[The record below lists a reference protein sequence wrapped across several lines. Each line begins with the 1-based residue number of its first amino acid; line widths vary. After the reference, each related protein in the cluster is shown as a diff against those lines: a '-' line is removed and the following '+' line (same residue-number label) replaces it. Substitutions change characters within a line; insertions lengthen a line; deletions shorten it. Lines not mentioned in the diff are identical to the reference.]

1 MSSALRHSALALLG
15 ATVIPF
21 FSASPASAV
30 LVNVGGT
37 VYDVTL
43 SSASYLTSTNAF
55 QLPPAG
61 QMPWWGD
68 DLLASDFA
76 LEVLNQLGP
85 GWDANYG
92 PVFAHGVSVSE
103 VLGIAQSLT
112 DINDQIDVTPSRSA
126 TVSYAIASALPSAPV
141 PGPLPLF
148 GATAAYGCSRQLRQ
162 RIRSRP

>member
-1 MSSALRHSALALLG
+1 MSRVLRHSALAILS
-15 ATVIPF
+15 ATVLPF
-21 FSASPASAV
+21 LSASPASAV

-37 VYDVTL
+37 VYDVT
-43 SSASYLTSTNAF
+43 ASTTSYGASTSAF

-68 DLLASDFA
+68 DVLASDFA
-76 LEVLNQLGP
+76 LEVFNQLGP
-85 GWDANYG
+85 GWDADYG
-92 PVFAHGVSVSE
+92 PVFAHGTTLSQ

-126 TVSYAIASALPSAPV
+126 TVSYAIASTPPPAPV

-148 GATAAYGCSRQLRQ
+148 GVAAAYGWSRQLRQ